1 MVTYPNDWKTYPFK
15 SFFKM
20 IPNNTLSRDKLSE
33 SGGVGNIHYGDV
45 LIKYGDT
52 ITDNDSIPRIRED
65 IGYVASN
72 YLQKNDVIIA
82 DTAEDE
88 TVGKVSQIG
97 NVSIPLVGGLHT
109 VVCRPMIETAD
120 GYLGCYMNSKYYHDQ
135 LLPYITGIKVSSVSK
150 KSLNETEITIP
161 DNIAEQNEII
171 KVFSSIDEHIRNLS
185 LLLQKKIDIRDGAL
199 EDFITQRTR
208 LSGYSDEWKEDS
220 LGNLSLRVIVGLAT
234 SVTKYYRDNGVPI
247 LRNLNIKENYLDDE
261 DVLYLD
267 PDFANSQTSKQIH
280 TGDVITVHTGYV
292 GTSCVVPE
300 KYNNCL
306 TFTTLITTVNT
317 DCLVPDYLARY
328 LNSGVGMNAVQE
340 VTTQGG
346 RQNLNT
352 NDFVKVK
359 VLYPSVDEQKE
370 ICSILKSMDDEI
382 EILEAE
388 RNKIM
393 QIREGAMDDL
403 FTGRVRLTK

>member
-1 MVTYPNDWKTYPFK
+1 M
-15 SFFKM
+15 
-20 IPNNTLSRDKLSE
+20 
-33 SGGVGNIHYGDV
+33 
-45 LIKYGDT
+45 
-52 ITDNDSIPRIRED
+52 
-65 IGYVASN
+65 
-72 YLQKNDVIIA
+72 
-82 DTAEDE
+82 
-88 TVGKVSQIG
+88 
-97 NVSIPLVGGLHT
+97 
-109 VVCRPMIETAD
+109 
-120 GYLGCYMNSKYYHDQ
+120 
-135 LLPYITGIKVSSVSK
+135 
-150 KSLNETEITIP
+150 
-161 DNIAEQNEII
+161 
-171 KVFSSIDEHIRNLS
+171 
-185 LLLQKKIDIRDGAL
+185 
-199 EDFITQRTR
+199 
-208 LSGYSDEWKEDS
+208 
-220 LGNLSLRVIVGLAT
+220 
-234 SVTKYYRDNGVPI
+234 
-247 LRNLNIKENYLDDE
+247 
-261 DVLYLD
+261 
-267 PDFANSQTSKQIH
+267 
-280 TGDVITVHTGYV
+280 
-292 GTSCVVPE
+292 VPE